1 MIAAP
6 FLPLRFERYGDRAH
20 LASVA
25 HIAPAHHQDLLAY
38 LRAHPSVADVV
49 LAERHVMVVP
59 HEGHA
64 FEEDHAVPPGAAAEA
79 TSRAFTVAIRWN
91 GDDLREAAATL
102 GVPIEEVPRRYMEHV
117 YTVSFLGFLPGF
129 AYLRGLP
136 AALELPR
143 RAQVRPRVPAKAFAV
158 GGPYVGIYPQE
169 SPGGWW
175 LLGEAVGFEPFVRSR
190 PHAGPALHVGDR
202 VTFTEAP

>member
-6 FLPLRFERYGDRAH
+6 FVPLRFEPYGDRAH
-20 LASVA
+20 LARVD
-25 HIAPAHHQDLLAY
+25 HVDPAHRAELLAT

-49 LAERHVMVVP
+49 LAESHVMVVP
-59 HEGHA
+59 HEGRA
-64 FEEDHAVPPGAAAEA
+64 FEADHAVPVGASAEVEP
-79 TSRAFTVAIRWN
+79 RALTVPIRWN
-91 GDDLREAAATL
+91 GADRAEAAATL
-102 GVPIEEVPRRYMEHV
+102 GVPAEELPRRYMEHV

-136 AALELPR
+136 PALQLPR

-158 GGPYVGIYPQE
+158 GGPYAGVYPQE

-175 LLGEAVGFEPFVRSR
+175 LLGEAVGFEPFVRTG
-190 PHAGPALHVGDR
+190 PHAGPALRVGDR
-202 VTFTEAP
+202 VTLVEAP